1 MNFHHFLSL
10 VPLVFYFCLQQLYE
24 ALHVGEHQIRKER
37 ELYEKLEILNSKL
50 GPLEKVI
57 KANFQLRIN
66 FGFFCLIAQD
76 ERARRRNNLI
86 KKFILIFACTF
97 RSPSQKKMELDAKAG
112 RKANALTWVGLGLM
126 SVQFGVLARLTWWEY
141 SWDVSS
147 VLFR

>member
-57 KANFQLRIN
+57 KANFPIKNQFRI
-66 FGFFCLIAQD
+66 FLFDCTR
-76 ERARRRNNLI
+76 RASEEE
-86 KKFILIFACTF
+86 K
-97 RSPSQKKMELDAKAG
+97 
-112 RKANALTWVGLGLM
+112 
-126 SVQFGVLARLTWWEY
+126 QFN
-141 SWDVSS
+141 
-147 VLFR
+147 